1 MGQTD
6 YNFWKVL
13 IMDNYENNNKLMQAL
28 SRRVYFLLNPINSD
42 DFRKEVQSQVMHARD
57 KGMLSTLINTIKE
70 KRNVG
75 NNILLKIEIAKLY
88 FYLLTTKESFD
99 PDMLIHHY
107 ARTMYQNY
115 VINKDDITK
124 EFATNGEAFFVE
136 HFKNQFQI
144 FNNLIHESHKKT
156 LLIPIF
162 DYEIPVS
169 MTTKSELIKRVSAVL
184 ADDLILDQTIYHHEF
199 EFNIYK
205 RTEYLSFVD
214 YDFRKACG
222 KVYKYFNHVFSNANC
237 D

>member
-1 MGQTD
+1 
-6 YNFWKVL
+6 
-13 IMDNYENNNKLMQAL
+13 MDNYEYNNKLMQAL
-28 SRRVYFLLNPINSD
+28 SRRVYFLLNPISGD

-57 KGMLSTLINTIKE
+57 KGKIGSLINTIVKE
-70 KRNVG
+70 RRNVG

-88 FYLLTTKESFD
+88 YYLLTTKESFN
-99 PDMLIHHY
+99 PDMLINHY

-115 VINKDDITK
+115 VISKDDITK
-124 EFATNGEAFFVE
+124 EFATNGETFFVE

-162 DYEIPVS
+162 DYEIPAS
-169 MTTKSELIKRVSAVL
+169 MTTKPELIKRISAVL
-184 ADDLILDQTIYHHEF
+184 ADDLILDQTIHHHEF

-214 YDFRKACG
+214 YDFKRACG
-222 KVYKYFNHVFSNANC
+222 KVFKYFCNVFANANC